1 MVCAIRFSFTDG
13 WRVLL
18 LALGGCAFVFNSVS
32 ARAAEEDRRGY
43 DLPADEAERSL
54 KLFSQQSGRGV
65 IVGTAAVKEVRTN
78 AVKGT
83 LTAEQALS
91 RMLAGTGLVAT
102 RDEKNGAFAVRPE
115 ASDPNVQRAARTSR
129 DRPKK

>member
-1 MVCAIRFSFTDG
+1 MVCAFRFSASDC
-13 WRVLL
+13 WRILL
-18 LALGGCAFVFNSVS
+18 HTVAGCAFVLSPVS
-32 ARAAEEDRRGY
+32 TRAAEDDRRGY
-43 DLPADEAERSL
+43 DLPADDAERSL
-54 KLFSQQSGRGV
+54 KLFSQQSGQGV

-83 LTAEQALS
+83 LTAEQALT

-115 ASDPNVQRAARTSR
+115 DADPNVQRAARTSR
-129 DRPKK
+129 DRPKN